1 MWSYFARRVAIGIP
15 TLWVIITLCFFLMR
29 LTPGGPFDFDA
40 PVPAEILANLRA
52 QYHLDDP
59 LWRQY
64 LTYLE
69 NLLRGDFGPSIKYR
83 DFSVTTLIAQGFPV
97 SLQNGFSALVLAVL
111 IGVPLGVV
119 AALAQNTRRDY
130 VVSAV
135 AMTGIVIPNF
145 VMGHVLIQ
153 VFGVWLKD
161 SVFHLPAGGWDNG
174 ALANRILPV
183 FCLALPYIAYLVR
196 ITRGSMI
203 EAMRANYVRT
213 ARAKGLPFRVV
224 VLRHALKS
232 ALMPVVTFLGPAT
245 AFLLTGSMVVETI
258 FQIPGIG
265 RYFVQ
270 GALNRDYTLVMGVT
284 ILSAALVIAMNI
296 VVDMIYGL
304 LDPKVR
310 YDGR

>member
-69 NLLRGDFGPSIKYR
+69 NLLRGDFGPSFKYR
-83 DFSVTTLIAQGFPV
+83 DFTVTTLIAQGFPV
-97 SLQNGFSALVLAVL
+97 SLQNGFSALVLAIL
-111 IGVPLGVV
+111 IGVPLGIV

-145 VMGHVLIQ
+145 VMGHVLIL

-183 FCLALPYIAYLVR
+183 FCLALPYVAYLVR